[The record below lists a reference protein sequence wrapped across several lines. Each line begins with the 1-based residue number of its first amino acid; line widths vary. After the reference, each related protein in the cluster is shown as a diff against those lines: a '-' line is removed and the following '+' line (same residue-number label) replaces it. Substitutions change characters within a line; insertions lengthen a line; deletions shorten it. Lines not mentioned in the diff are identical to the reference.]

1 MWPERSRW
9 MPASSSRRLS
19 SVIGIETPFEAA
31 FVDTRP
37 WMAEVILK
45 NAGRCRRSHSLP
57 KPRSGMIAKANV
69 LRRNMRSRTAEGCGR
84 RTVHAIMR
92 GPFARF
98 AAGAGHTL
106 RCCAAA
112 ASHPRFFFREPS
124 VPIAAKFE
132 IEYLQ
137 YLDPE
142 GKQVRKDLPDF
153 ARDIDQMVELYKLM
167 VSTRVFDTKSI
178 ALQRTG
184 KLGTYASCLGH
195 EATHVGIG
203 ASMKPEDVFAPSY
216 REYGAQLYRGVR
228 PRDVYMYW
236 GGDERGNDYQNE
248 PAKHDFA
255 WSVPIGTQCL
265 HAAGS
270 ALAFKIRKEKR
281 VAVCTIGDGGSS
293 KADFY
298 GAINVAGARDLP
310 LVAAIVK
317 NQSGAKT
324 LAQKGIAAGLYC
336 IQVDGNDIIAV
347 KKAMTDA
354 VERAR
359 AGKGG
364 SVVECVTY
372 RLGDHTTADD
382 ARRYRGKDEVEDA
395 WTKDPVKRLRTW
407 LEAKKAWNKKKE
419 DKLQTEC
426 DEWMDSEVNSYLET
440 KAQPVTAMFDYT
452 FAELPAD
459 LLKQREEA

>member
-1 MWPERSRW
+1 
-9 MPASSSRRLS
+9 
-19 SVIGIETPFEAA
+19 
-31 FVDTRP
+31 
-37 WMAEVILK
+37 
-45 NAGRCRRSHSLP
+45 
-57 KPRSGMIAKANV
+57 
-69 LRRNMRSRTAEGCGR
+69 MRDG
-84 RTVHAIMR
+84 HAIMG
-92 GPFARF
+92 GPFTPGPRDERPTRRVVAVRN
-98 AAGAGHTL
+98 
-106 RCCAAA
+106 CAPPF
-112 ASHPRFFFREPS
+112 HHREPS

-203 ASMKPEDVFAPSY
+203 SSMKPEDVFAPSY
-216 REYGAQLYRGVR
+216 REYGAQLYRGVQ
-228 PRDVYMYW
+228 PREVYMYW
-236 GGDERGNDYQNE
+236 GGDERGNDYQKE
-248 PAKHDFA
+248 PARHDFA

-310 LVAAIVK
+310 LVTAIVNNQWAISVPRK
-317 NQSGAKT
+317 IQSGAKT

-395 WTKDPVKRLRTW
+395 WSKDPVKRLRTW
-407 LEAKKAWNKKKE
+407 LESKKAWNKKKE
-419 DKLQTEC
+419 DALQAEC
-426 DEWMDSEVNSYLET
+426 DEWMDNEVNAYLET
-440 KAQPVTAMFDYT
+440 GAQPVTAMFDYT

-459 LLKQREEA
+459 LVAQREEAMALEKGAH